1 MSAHIIA
8 LTFGLLLDRI
18 IGDPPN
24 WTHPVRWIGSF
35 IIKLTTLLN
44 KGRHR
49 KVKGIILLISVV
61 AVTFTSVFT
70 VVFTAYKIHFI
81 FGIVVESILCAIGFA
96 QKSLK
101 DAAMSVYQPL
111 VNGDLREARMKLSW
125 IVGRDTEKLSES
137 EITRAV
143 VETVSEN
150 TSDGITAPLFF
161 AFLLGAPGLWLY
173 KAVNTLDS
181 MVGHENE
188 KFQDFGYASAK
199 MDDVLNYIPSRVT
212 GYIILLW
219 TKNYSKQSLRTRF
232 ANWWKDAKKHPSPNS
247 GYLEAATACQLG
259 VQLGGLNMYK
269 GIPSNRP
276 RMGISENPL
285 RAIHILYTIRQMH
298 IAIFLFW
305 LMMIVIGGV
314 LRDIT

>member
-8 LTFGLLLDRI
+8 LTLGLILDRI

-24 WTHPVRWIGSF
+24 WTHPVRWIGRL
-35 IIKLTTLLN
+35 ITKLTTLLN
-44 KGRHR
+44 KGSHR
-49 KVKGIILLISVV
+49 KIKGIVLLLSVV
-61 AVTFTSVFT
+61 AVTFTSVFA
-70 VVFTAYKIHFI
+70 VVITAYKIHI
-81 FGIVVESILCAIGFA
+81 ILGIVIESILCAIGFA

-101 DAAMSVYQPL
+101 DAAMTVYQPL
-111 VNGDLREARMKLSW
+111 VNGDLKEARAKLSW
-125 IVGRDTEKLSES
+125 IVGRDTETLSES

-161 AFLLGAPGLWLY
+161 AFLFGAPGLWLY

-212 GYIILLW
+212 GYIILVW
-219 TKNYSKQSLRTRF
+219 TKNFSKQSLRTRL
-232 ANWWKDAKKHPSPNS
+232 AKWWQDAKKHPSPNS
-247 GYLEAATACQLG
+247 GYLEAATAYQLG

-276 RMGISENPL
+276 YMGVSLTPL
-285 RAIHILYTIRQMH
+285 RAIHIKYTIRQMH
-298 IAIFLFW
+298 IVTFLFW
-305 LMMIVIGGV
+305 LMMMVIGGV
-314 LRDIT
+314 LRVNA

>member
-35 IIKLTTLLN
+35 ITKLTTLLN

-49 KVKGIILLISVV
+49 KIKGIILLISVV
-61 AVTFTSVFT
+61 TVTFTSVFA

-81 FGIVVESILCAIGFA
+81 LGIVIESILCAIGFA

-125 IVGRDTEKLSES
+125 IVGRDTEKLSQS

-161 AFLLGAPGLWLY
+161 AFLFGAPGLWLY

-219 TKNYSKQSLRTRF
+219 TKNYSKQSLRTRL

>member
-8 LTFGLLLDRI
+8 LTFGLILDRI

-35 IIKLTTLLN
+35 ITKLTTLLN

-49 KVKGIILLISVV
+49 KTKGFVLLVAVV
-61 AVTFTSVFT
+61 AVTFTSVFA
-70 VVFTAYKIHFI
+70 VVYTAYKIHFI
-81 FGIVVESILCAIGFA
+81 FGISVESILCAIGFA

-111 VNGDLREARMKLSW
+111 VSGDLKEARMKLSW

-137 EITRAV
+137 NITRAV

-161 AFLLGAPGLWLY
+161 AFLFGAPGLWLY

-188 KFQDFGYASAK
+188 KFQDFGYTSAK

-212 GYIILLW
+212 GYIILVW
-219 TKNYSKQSLRTRF
+219 TKNFSKQSLRTRL
-232 ANWWKDAKKHPSPNS
+232 ANWWQDAKKHPSPNS
-247 GYLEAATACQLG
+247 GYLEAATAYQLG

-305 LMMIVIGGV
+305 LMMMVVGGV
-314 LRDIT
+314 LGVIA

>member
-8 LTFGLLLDRI
+8 LTLGLILDRI

-24 WTHPVRWIGSF
+24 WPHPVRWIGSF
-35 IIKLTTLLN
+35 ITKLTSLLN
-44 KGRHR
+44 KGKRR
-49 KVKGIILLISVV
+49 KIKGIVLLLSVI
-61 AVTFTSVFT
+61 AVTFTSVFA
-70 VVFTAYKIHFI
+70 VVFTAYKVHII
-81 FGIVVESILCAIGFA
+81 LGIVTESILCAIGFA

-101 DAAMSVYQPL
+101 DAAMTVYQPL
-111 VNGDLREARMKLSW
+111 VNGDLKEARAKLSW
-125 IVGRDTEKLSES
+125 IVGRDTETLSES

-161 AFLLGAPGLWLY
+161 AFLFGAPGLWLY

-212 GYIILLW
+212 GYIILVW
-219 TKNYSKQSLRTRF
+219 TKNYSKQSLRKRL
-232 ANWWKDAKKHPSPNS
+232 ANWWQDAKKHPSPNS
-247 GYLEAATACQLG
+247 GYLEAATANQLG
-259 VQLGGLNMYK
+259 VQLGGLNLYK

-276 RMGISENPL
+276 HMGVSFTPL
-285 RAIHILYTIRQMH
+285 RAIHIKHTIHQMQ

-305 LMMIVIGGV
+305 LMMMVIGGV
-314 LRDIT
+314 LRVNA

>member
-8 LTFGLLLDRI
+8 LTFGLILDRI

-35 IIKLTTLLN
+35 ITKITTLLN
-44 KGRHR
+44 KGSNR
-49 KVKGIILLISVV
+49 KIKGIVLLLSVV
-61 AVTFTSVFT
+61 AVTFTSVFA
-70 VVFTAYKIHFI
+70 VVFTAYKIHLI
-81 FGIVVESILCAIGFA
+81 LGIVVETILCAVGFA

-101 DAAMSVYQPL
+101 DAAMAVYQPL

-125 IVGRDTEKLSES
+125 VVGRDTEKLSES

-161 AFLLGAPGLWLY
+161 AFLFGAPGLWLY

-188 KFQDFGYASAK
+188 KYQDFGYASAK

-212 GYIILLW
+212 GYIILIW
-219 TKNYSKQSLRTRF
+219 TKNYSKQSLRTRL

-276 RMGISENPL
+276 HMGVSLTPL
-285 RAIHILYTIRQMH
+285 RAIHIKYTIRQMH
-298 IAIFLFW
+298 IATFLFW
-305 LMMIVIGGV
+305 LMMMVIGGV
-314 LRDIT
+314 LRVNA

>member
-35 IIKLTTLLN
+35 ITKLTTLLN

-161 AFLLGAPGLWLY
+161 AFLFGAPGLWLY